1 MASDQLIGDQQDMLR
16 RIKAVL
22 PARWFADTS
31 PVLDGVLSGLAAGWA
46 WLYGLLAFV
55 MAQTRIAT
63 ATGVWLDM
71 IARDCFGTRLSRRG
85 AQSDDAFRTRIQREL
100 LRERGTRGAISAVLQ
115 DLTGRPPVIFEPARA
130 ADTGAYGLA
139 TGYGMAGAWGS
150 LNLPYQCFVTAFRP
164 HGNGIAQI
172 SGWGAPAGGYGRG
185 ALEYASLDMVQGQV
199 TDEDINAAI
208 AGVLPVAT
216 VAWTRITN

>member
-1 MASDQLIGDQQDMLR
+1 MLGDQQDMLR
-16 RIKAVL
+16 RIKTVL
-22 PARWFADTS
+22 PARWFADAS
-31 PVLDGVLSGLAAGWA
+31 PVLDGVLNGLAAGWA
-46 WLYGLLAFV
+46 WVYGLLGFV
-55 MAQTRIAT
+55 VAQTRIAT

-85 AQSDDAFRTRIQREL
+85 GQADDVFRARILREL

-115 DLTGRPPVIFEPARA
+115 DLTGRTPVIFEPARI
-130 ADTGAYGLA
+130 ADTGAYDAGI
-139 TGYGMAGAWGS
+139 GYGVAGAWGC

-164 HGNGIAQI
+164 HGNGIAQV

-185 ALEYASLDMVQGQV
+185 ALEYASLGMVQGQV
-199 TDEDINAAI
+199 TDADINAAV

-216 VAWTRITN
+216 IAWTRITN

>member
-1 MASDQLIGDQQDMLR
+1 MPLDLQAGDQQDILR
-16 RIKAVL
+16 RIRAVL

-46 WLYGLLAFV
+46 WVYGLLGFV
-55 MAQTRIAT
+55 IAQTRIAT

-85 AQSDDAFRTRIQREL
+85 GQADDAFRARILREL
-100 LRERGTRGAISAVLQ
+100 LRERGTRGALGAVLL
-115 DLTGRPPVIFEPARA
+115 DLTGRAPVIFEPARI
-130 ADTGAYGLA
+130 ADTGAYGVA
-139 TGYGMAGAWGS
+139 TGYGVAGAWGS
-150 LNLPYQCFVTAFRP
+150 LSLPYQCFVTAFRP
-164 HGNGIAQI
+164 HGNGIAQV

-185 ALEYASLDMVQGQV
+185 ALEYASLGMVQGQV
-199 TDEDINAAI
+199 TDADINAAI
-208 AGVLPVAT
+208 ADVLPAAT

>member
-1 MASDQLIGDQQDMLR
+1 MAAEQQTGDQQDMLR

-31 PVLDGVLSGLAAGWA
+31 PVLDGALSGLAAGWV
-46 WLYGLLAFV
+46 WVYGLLAFV
-55 MAQTRIAT
+55 IAQTRIAT

-71 IARDCFGTRLSRRG
+71 IARDCFGPRLSRRG
-85 AQSDDAFRTRIQREL
+85 GQADDAFRARIQREL

-115 DLTGRPPVIFEPARA
+115 DLTGRAPVIFEPARA
-130 ADTGAYGLA
+130 ADTGAYGFA

-164 HGNGIAQI
+164 HGNGIAQV

-185 ALEYASLDMVQGQV
+185 ALEYASLGMVQGQV
-199 TDEDINAAI
+199 TDADIDAAI
-208 AGVLPVAT
+208 AGVLPVAM